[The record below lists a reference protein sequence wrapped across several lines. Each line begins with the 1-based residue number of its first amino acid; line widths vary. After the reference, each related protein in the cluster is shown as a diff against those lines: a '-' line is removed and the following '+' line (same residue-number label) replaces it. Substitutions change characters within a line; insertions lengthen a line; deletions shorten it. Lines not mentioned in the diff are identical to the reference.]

1 MQKKNFFL
9 LSLSWFF
16 LLLFFHSQDLRYSSD
31 DTLFLHTKMLIIC
44 HSFFPAMTFPSLSLY
59 LSTVQ
64 KKDVCGIKIYFYGE
78 LLMKRFVLLL
88 NVWFTSAR
96 IYCWL
101 KLSLTLEINW
111 KTVHSKI
118 PKIPFKL
125 KKKKRDGNLRDL
137 WTISTIY
144 FAFLKITLKIFSI

>member
-1 MQKKNFFL
+1 MREYEKHCCKRKTFFYYHYLDSFFSFFFILKTYVTPRMIHFFYTQKCSLFATLFFL
-9 LSLSWFF
+9 LWPSPLSLS
-16 LLLFFHSQDLRYSSD
+16 
-31 DTLFLHTKMLIIC
+31 TAK
-44 HSFFPAMTFPSLSLY
+44 
-59 LSTVQ
+59 

-101 KLSLTLEINW
+101 KLSLSLEINW
-111 KTVHSKI
+111 KSVHSKI

-125 KKKKRDGNLRDL
+125 K
-137 WTISTIY
+137 
-144 FAFLKITLKIFSI
+144 